1 VEYLCE
7 ISTGKMKWGI
17 GQIGVRESE
26 NSGLRERERMLVGKG
41 FGVGLE
47 MAISE
52 IEHLSVLS
60 NVNQQD
66 KQLSIQVRVGPKF
79 FE

>member
-1 VEYLCE
+1 MREQ
-7 ISTGKMKWGI
+7 
-17 GQIGVRESE
+17 QIK
-26 NSGLRERERMLVGKG
+26 RERERMLVGKG
-41 FGVGLE
+41 FGIGLE

-66 KQLSIQVRVGPKF
+66 KQLSIKVRVGPKF